1 MCFGKRK
8 LRAIWISTKTF
19 LMLKCWI
26 CENDPQSYLTIQYS
40 WNNPN
45 QECFYLVIQVGS
57 THINNIS
64 GLTPTVV
71 TWDSKLTRTQRP
83 FWVHK
88 GAAKK
93 KKKCYMDSR
102 SSQIYLPKHIKNL
115 YFRRNVFY
123 FLSIV
128 TLTFQLFCL
137 VVLSSVCY
145 VCFYQALGLSKWRN
159 KINLIHLNRT

>member
-1 MCFGKRK
+1 MLLPGHPGGVNSYKQYFWTDANSCDLGQQVDPY
-8 LRAIWISTKTF
+8 TKTI
-19 LMLKCWI
+19 L
-26 CENDPQSYLTIQYS
+26 
-40 WNNPN
+40 
-45 QECFYLVIQVGS
+45 G
-57 THINNIS
+57 
-64 GLTPTVV
+64 
-71 TWDSKLTRTQRP
+71 TQRCG
-83 FWVHK
+83 K
-88 GAAKK
+88 KK